1 MKGKFWSFFIGFNS
15 SIFLLLIILISLG
28 KDKITK
34 YYYTMDFNLRKSFV
48 NPFVKKSK
56 FKGSNFSSCLPEIIS
71 YVPNQSSIVI
81 GHAYGEVNAKLVR
94 KNLNPKVDRFLFDN
108 RKKIET
114 LFLTGDV
121 FNIPSLS
128 KWDNLYSKYEN
139 YFDIFIA
146 PGNHDV
152 DNPYVYVAP
161 GNKNV
166 ENPYRDLFKLYVG
179 NKQPKRF
186 PFVVKK
192 SGFNIVVDDSN
203 SITTLLDFEDNIE
216 KFNKLD
222 GDIIFLRHHVLIN
235 KLANYGGSNNSLFEK
250 EIFEKLLKDDSN
262 IIFIYGN
269 GGQYINK
276 PRISCYVHNNFT
288 HFLNGIGG
296 FNDDVILILNKNK
309 IYRYILKN

>member
-1 MKGKFWSFFIGFNS
+1 MKGKFWSFFVGFNS
-15 SIFLLLIILISLG
+15 SIFLFLIILILLG

-34 YYYTMDFNLRKSFV
+34 YYYTLDFNLRRSFV
-48 NPFVKKSK
+48 NPFINKSK
-56 FKGSNFSSCLPEIIS
+56 FEGSHFSSCLPELITH
-71 YVPNQSSIVI
+71 VPKESSIVI
-81 GHAYGEVNAKLVR
+81 GHAYGKVNPKLIR
-94 KNLNPKVDRFLFDN
+94 KYLNPKVDRFLFDN
-108 RKKIET
+108 REKIET

-139 YFDIFIA
+139 HFDIFIA

-161 GNKNV
+161 GNNV
-166 ENPYRDLFKLYVG
+166 ENPYKDLFKLYVG
-179 NKQPKRF
+179 NKQPIRF

-203 SITTLLDFEDNIE
+203 SKKTLLDFEDIIA

-235 KLANYGGSNNSLFEK
+235 KLSNYGGSNNSLYKK
-250 EIFEKLLKDDSN
+250 EIFEKLLKNDSN
-262 IIFIYGN
+262 IYFIYGN

-276 PRISCYVHNNFT
+276 PRIACYVHNNFT

-296 FNDDVILILNKNK
+296 FDDDVILIINKNK
-309 IYRYILKN
+309 IYRYNLKN